1 MGRALR
7 TVPTVTRAGNPVAIG
22 QAAPGNGENTAW
34 GRASS
39 EKEQAMLKERERYT
53 TTMVS
58 EEARWFL
65 DAVHHGRMTLAEARE
80 AIGIGR
86 DTEATLRAYVK
97 TLTADER
104 KSMKW
109 PGGIKGFT
117 WITAFS
123 VKDLTFRHRVLRM
136 FERGIAKTGGA
147 GLVPRSGSGCGPEVA
162 APRPSGQRDH
172 PEERRA
178 T

>member
-1 MGRALR
+1 
-7 TVPTVTRAGNPVAIG
+7 
-22 QAAPGNGENTAW
+22 
-34 GRASS
+34 
-39 EKEQAMLKERERYT
+39 MLKERERYT

-58 EEARWFL
+58 EEARGFL

-147 GLVPRSGSGCGPEVA
+147 GFKPYRRTQIAELKPYVPGQNDMRMVSVSEADRDNGSPKAGDMIARNPKNHADQWLVSRAYFEA
-162 APRPSGQRDH
+162 NF
-172 PEERRA
+172 EEM
-178 T
+178 